1 MVLIGV
7 AGLYTLIYNRKNLI
21 WIILPLFIL
30 IYITSLSPPL
40 DKSQNIFFFENILE
54 RDNSEAAFHMQPLPY
69 LISLILSFPISFF
82 LIKKIKI
89 HNEIKNFLSVL
100 LCVSIVNF
108 VFFFLLAK
116 FCVYFFP
123 ETRLLVLSGTR
134 ALEIYEYFF
143 MICLLVLYFNQ
154 ILSTSSKF

>member
-1 MVLIGV
+1 M

-30 IYITSLSPPL
+30 IYITSLSLPL

-116 FCVYFFP
+116 FGVYFFP
-123 ETRLLVLSGTR
+123 EPRLLVLSGGDKDV
-134 ALEIYEYFF
+134 I
-143 MICLLVLYFNQ
+143 
-154 ILSTSSKF
+154 

>member
-1 MVLIGV
+1 MWRVFITFILF
-7 AGLYTLIYNRKNLI
+7 NSKNLI

-89 HNEIKNFLSVL
+89 HNKIKNFLCFIMCINSQ
-100 LCVSIVNF
+100 LC
-108 VFFFLLAK
+108 FLFSSCK
-116 FCVYFFP
+116 FGVYFSR
-123 ETRLLVLSGTR
+123 T
-134 ALEIYEYFF
+134 
-143 MICLLVLYFNQ
+143 
-154 ILSTSSKF
+154 